1 MLFPGFRLEIIPRS
15 PKFSPFALPRRE
27 HSQTPPAIFP
37 GFAAVSGPIPG
48 RTGVTFLIT
57 FYFQS
62 QFWIIYIY
70 GDQRFNRIEGVM
82 QMVSYDRL
90 WETMKKANISQYRLI
105 KYYGVSA
112 GQIGRLKKNMY
123 VSTHTID
130 VLCNI
135 LRCNVEDVME
145 VKLDSEQP

>member
-1 MLFPGFRLEIIPRS
+1 
-15 PKFSPFALPRRE
+15 
-27 HSQTPPAIFP
+27 
-37 GFAAVSGPIPG
+37 
-48 RTGVTFLIT
+48 
-57 FYFQS
+57 
-62 QFWIIYIY
+62 
-70 GDQRFNRIEGVM
+70 
-82 QMVSYDRL
+82 
-90 WETMKKANISQYRLI
+90 MKKANISQYRLI